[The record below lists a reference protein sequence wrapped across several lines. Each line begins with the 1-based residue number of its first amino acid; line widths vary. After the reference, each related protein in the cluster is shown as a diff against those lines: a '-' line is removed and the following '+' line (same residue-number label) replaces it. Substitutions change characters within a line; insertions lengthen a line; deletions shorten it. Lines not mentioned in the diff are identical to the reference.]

1 MDLHLASACG
11 IVRAI
16 SVIKT
21 TTADA
26 AMNNVS
32 LLIPK
37 RQYPTWVTDIES
49 VEMDAISQAEIPLLG
64 TITAGNPIDRV
75 EDPERIK
82 VPANMVRK
90 NTYALKV
97 RGHSMIDD
105 NIQDG
110 DIIIVEKRETAEN
123 GQSVVALINNEQV
136 TLKKFYIERDGI
148 RLQPAN
154 PELEPIRLTNEDVQV
169 LGVVTG
175 VIRAFEH

>member
-1 MDLHLASACG
+1 
-11 IVRAI
+11 
-16 SVIKT
+16 
-21 TTADA
+21 
-26 AMNNVS
+26 MNNVS

-37 RQYPTWVTDIES
+37 RQHPTWINDIAS
-49 VEMDAISQAEIPLLG
+49 VEIDAVSLVEIPLLG
-64 TITAGNPIDRV
+64 TITAGNPIERV
-75 EDPERIK
+75 EHHERIR

-97 RGHSMIDD
+97 QGHSMIDD

-110 DIIIVEKRETAEN
+110 DIIIVEKRESAES

-136 TLKKFYIERDGI
+136 TLKKFYIEIDGI

-154 PELEPIRLTNEDVQV
+154 PDMEPILLKNEEVQV

-175 VIRAFEH
+175 VIRAFEP